1 MFSNKNLSV
10 NTTFSSKNLK
20 TLKMFYKSTLI
31 NSFLL
36 EKSFV
41 LFYFYEFLSK
51 EDIALIKIFLNN
63 EQLKG
68 MQIKKNIL
76 KNVDYFKTFDKNFL
90 NNLIKNNVLLITP
103 LQNQKIFDYKII
115 QKFQSNKKF
124 HFLGGFFNK
133 KFYRPSEIKKLNT
146 INSKQI
152 SKTLVKTLQFNQNL
166 LKNTLLLKKVLST

>member
-10 NTTFSSKNLK
+10 NTTFNSKNLK
-20 TLKMFYKSTLI
+20 TLKMSYKSTLI
-31 NSFLL
+31 NSFLT
-36 EKSFV
+36 EKSFI

-51 EDIALIKIFLNN
+51 EDLGLVKSFLNN

-76 KNVDYFKTFDKNFL
+76 KNVIFFKTFDKNFL
-90 NNLIKNNVLLITP
+90 NNLIKNNVLLITS
-103 LQNQKIFDYKII
+103 LDNQKKFDYKIV

-124 HFLGGFFNK
+124 HFLGGFLNK
-133 KFYRPSEIKKLNT
+133 NFYRPSEIKNLSS

-152 SKTLVKTLQFNQNL
+152 SKTLINTLRFNQIL
-166 LKNTLLLKKVLST
+166 LKNTLLLKKSV